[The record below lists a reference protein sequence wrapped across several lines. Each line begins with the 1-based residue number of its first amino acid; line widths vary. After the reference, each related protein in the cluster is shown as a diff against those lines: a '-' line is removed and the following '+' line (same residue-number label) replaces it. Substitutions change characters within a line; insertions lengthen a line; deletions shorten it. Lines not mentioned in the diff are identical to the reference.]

1 MLAFARLCALFV
13 AVTLLASCT
22 ASAYSSVRALR
33 KSKSKSKAKRYTAT
47 TKHPTTARPS
57 SLRPTSS
64 TPNPTQAPPTVQST
78 FSPTCPVYPAADTL
92 AITTS
97 FNKVA
102 VDKSLC
108 EITRVNFFGNQYY
121 TYTSFACSAQEC
133 LAKCY
138 YDGLCKYAMYSAELQ
153 QCIKAIGMQITDDPD
168 NCEAYYAAGWVGYA
182 LTFQAGGD
190 TMTPYYSGFCANKVP
205 GECAQFSDCAWD
217 KGKRGI
223 NSYTMG
229 GNAGGYCGR
238 VHCTPVPLR

>member
-1 MLAFARLCALFV
+1 MLAFTFARLCALAV
-13 AVTLLASCT
+13 ALGLLASCT
-22 ASAYSSVRALR
+22 AHPSLGAHRMG
-33 KSKSKSKAKRYTAT
+33 KSKSKVKRSQAT
-47 TKHPTTARPS
+47 KPPTTARPS
-57 SLRPTSS
+57 SLRPSSS
-64 TPNPTQAPPTVQST
+64 TPTLAPPTVQST
-78 FSPTCPVYPAADTL
+78 FSPTCPVYPAADAL
-92 AITTS
+92 SIATS
-97 FNKVA
+97 FSKVA

-121 TYTSFACSAQEC
+121 TYSSFACSVQEC

-153 QCIKAIGMQITDDPD
+153 LCTKAIGMQITDDP
-168 NCEAYYAAGWVGYA
+168 NSCEAYYAAGWVGYA
-182 LTFQAGGD
+182 RTFAAGGD

-238 VHCTPVPLR
+238 VHCKPVPLG